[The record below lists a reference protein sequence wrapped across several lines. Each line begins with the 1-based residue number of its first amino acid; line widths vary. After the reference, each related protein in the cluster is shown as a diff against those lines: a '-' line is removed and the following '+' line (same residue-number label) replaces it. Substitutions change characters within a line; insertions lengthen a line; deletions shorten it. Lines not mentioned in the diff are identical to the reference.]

1 MKEDYTLIHNP
12 QEVER
17 LSRQKEEA
25 TLVFLQTLKS
35 KHRSKEINE
44 TVHLLNN
51 DVSALIDCTACANCC
66 KVLNPA
72 FTDNDIGIIAQHTGQ
87 SPESFSEKHLLYN
100 ETENYG
106 VMKRR
111 PCDFLKDN
119 KCTIYN
125 IRPESCRE
133 YPHLNR
139 PNFIYRIRSTMNN
152 YKMCPIVYN
161 VVEQLKEKFS

>member
-1 MKEDYTLIHNP
+1 MKEDSNLIHNP

-17 LSRQKEEA
+17 LARQKEEA

-35 KHRSKEINE
+35 QHRSKEIDE
-44 TVHLLNN
+44 TVHQLNN
-51 DVSALIDCTACANCC
+51 EISEQIDCTACANCC

-72 FTDNDIGIIAQHTGQ
+72 FSEDDILVISQYFQQ
-87 SPESFSEKHLLYN
+87 SPESFIEKHLHYN

-106 VMKRR
+106 VMKNR

-119 KCTIYN
+119 KCTIYAS
-125 IRPESCRE
+125 RPESCKE

-161 VVEQLKEKFS
+161 VVELLKRKFT